1 MIPQS
6 FQAFTSAYRMVETVA
21 SKTLIKSAGA
31 LIRLFSNLLNKS
43 SPAVVLTEATL
54 PGLELPTNPPT

>member
-1 MIPQS
+1 
-6 FQAFTSAYRMVETVA
+6 MVETVA